1 MSVALALAL
10 GCAKGEPVEPQ
21 LSTTL
26 SGDDLPPPMEDTT
39 SVATDVGEDDTS
51 SAAPGATTDGGGNDD
66 TTADPMAESTGS
78 DAGPPGWLLT
88 VDEVG
93 EAARL
98 MRIDVGNGQPS
109 EICTFLPGVGFDSLA
124 ITRGG
129 AIYGHD
135 PTADLIRRI
144 DPCTCSVTDLMA
156 SQGPMQLTA
165 DDDDGLF
172 GLRTTTGEL
181 VAIDVASATLTPAG
195 ELGPG
200 FADGAIA
207 WSDEIDALYAV
218 SGDSDRLYF
227 VDPGGTVSLIADLAI
242 DVGSLGLDL
251 HHGTD
256 LLYMCASTAV
266 LRWIDTTTGGVVEIA
281 PMNGLGSCNDLAA
294 PWAPVAC
301 VPD

>member
-1 MSVALALAL
+1 MSVALALAI

-26 SGDDLPPPMEDTT
+26 SGDDLPPPTAESTG
-39 SVATDVGEDDTS
+39 AAADDADDGS
-51 SAAPGATTDGGGNDD
+51 SAASSATTGGGGNAD
-66 TTADPMAESTGS
+66 TTTDPTAESTGS

-88 VDEVG
+88 VDDVG

-98 MRIDVGNGQPS
+98 MRIDVGSGQTS
-109 EICTFLPGVGFDSLA
+109 EVCTLAPGVGFDSLA

-144 DPCTCSVTDLMA
+144 DPCTCSVTDLMT
-156 SQGPMQLTA
+156 SQGPMQLAA

-200 FADGAIA
+200 FTDGAIA

-218 SGDSDRLYF
+218 SGDNDRLYF

-242 DVGSLGLDL
+242 DVGGIGLDL

-281 PMNGLGSCNDLAA
+281 PMNLGSCNDLAA
-294 PWAPVAC
+294 PWGSVAC